1 MQPGKRWSAIALV
14 MLALASHACSKG
26 GDAES
31 GPSRGTWAKFAAEGR
46 SYVAPAGWTATDP
59 AAGKQEPRD
68 AAWCRGLPD
77 TSIAVARL
85 ASPGNSTEATLL
97 YGASA
102 ALERFVDGCF
112 SDRRADLRIKFDE
125 TFRTTTSAGAAV
137 VVQLGHREADKA
149 GGAPTTLMLAQG
161 KRGDR
166 MLVVDSGG
174 LATQFDRGAVMTLI
188 GSVAF

>member
-1 MQPGKRWSAIALV
+1 MQLGKRWRGVALV
-14 MLALASHACSKG
+14 AAVLTSAACSRSEE
-26 GDAES
+26 AET

-46 SYVAPAGWTATDP
+46 SYVAPAGWTVTDP

-85 ASPGNSTEATLL
+85 ASPGSATEATLL
-97 YGASA
+97 YGAA
-102 ALERFVDGCF
+102 ADLERFVDRCF
-112 SDRRADLRIKFDE
+112 ADRRADLRIKFDE
-125 TFRTTTSAGAAV
+125 TFRTTSSAGAAV
-137 VVQLGHREADKA
+137 VVQLGHREPDKP
-149 GGAPTTLMLAQG
+149 GGTPTTLMLAQA

-174 LATQFDRGAVMTLI
+174 LASRYDRSAVMSLI